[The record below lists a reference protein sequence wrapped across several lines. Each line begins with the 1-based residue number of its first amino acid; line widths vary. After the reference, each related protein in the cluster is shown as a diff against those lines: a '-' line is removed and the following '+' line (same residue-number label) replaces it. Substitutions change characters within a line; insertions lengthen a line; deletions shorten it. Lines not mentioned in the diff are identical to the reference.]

1 MLYRRVRFCACS
13 GIVSFP
19 RMARWNTDQER
30 RTVENGELRFNG
42 QIKWSKGENTIQ
54 WSAPQKTPRQEGP
67 ICPSKRRSLGVGTQL
82 RIKYADNRYYRL
94 HRGRRDWNNSK

>member
-54 WSAPQKTPRQEGP
+54 WSAPQKNPTPGRPNMSIQKAVFGSGDSTTNKVCRQQ
-67 ICPSKRRSLGVGTQL
+67 ILSFASRKKRLEQF
-82 RIKYADNRYYRL
+82 
-94 HRGRRDWNNSK
+94 